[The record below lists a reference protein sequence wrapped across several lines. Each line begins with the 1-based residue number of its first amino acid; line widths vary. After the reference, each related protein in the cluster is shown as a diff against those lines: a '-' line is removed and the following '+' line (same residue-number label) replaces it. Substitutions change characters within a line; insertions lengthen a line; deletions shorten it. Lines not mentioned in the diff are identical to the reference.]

1 MSANIAAELPDTE
14 FTQPCNLCP
23 HMKRITL
30 AGIRDSLRDMQ
41 YEVLIDPEVAVRARV
56 AVGRMLEVKL

>member
-1 MSANIAAELPDTE
+1 
-14 FTQPCNLCP
+14 
-23 HMKRITL
+23 MKRITL

-56 AVGRMLEVKL
+56 AVERMLEVKL